1 MHGPRLILIACMV
14 CALAACGGESDSP
27 PPLDVA
33 VAVAA
38 NESGRTLGFVLV
50 DFTFEQP
57 DRSEIACPEGWNLNE
72 RDLVVE
78 QLATT
83 DPEAASQV
91 PAGFDYIRM
100 MYKRGGPNPCDEP
113 EKFAAE
119 PHHLFEGLEVAPGFD
134 LDGVASTRDEPGPN
148 ACPHRDL
155 SGSTGERGIDNQLW
169 GVLGCI
175 WGYERGSTI
184 DEYAINNIRDG
195 QRTILVRLSGVDDE
209 RNDDH
214 VELGL
219 FTSPDPIPV
228 DASGALMNGA
238 SLSVTD
244 DARYHNI
251 SDARI
256 VDGVLIADPFDLRL
270 DYNGQFLDS
279 EYRFRDARVRLEIL
293 PDGNLRGL
301 VGGYWDV
308 EHFYDAYA
316 RQASRA
322 GAFSVG
328 FRCPGMYGAL
338 KRRADAY
345 PDAETGECSAVST
358 AFRMVG
364 IPAFVIEPDITQV
377 AGAANEGG

>member
-1 MHGPRLILIACMV
+1 M
-14 CALAACGGESDSP
+14 
-27 PPLDVA
+27 
-33 VAVAA
+33 
-38 NESGRTLGFVLV
+38 
-50 DFTFEQP
+50 Q
-57 DRSEIACPEGWNLNE
+57 
-72 RDLVVE
+72 
-78 QLATT
+78 
-83 DPEAASQV
+83 
-91 PAGFDYIRM
+91 
-100 MYKRGGPNPCDEP
+100 
-113 EKFAAE
+113 
-119 PHHLFEGLEVAPGFD
+119 
-134 LDGVASTRDEPGPN
+134 
-148 ACPHRDL
+148 
-155 SGSTGERGIDNQLW
+155 
-169 GVLGCI
+169 
-175 WGYERGSTI
+175 
-184 DEYAINNIRDG
+184 
-195 QRTILVRLSGVDDE
+195 LSGVDDE

-244 DARYHNI
+244 DARYHNVA
-251 SDARI
+251 DARI

-345 PDAETGECSAVST
+345 PDPETGECSAVST
-358 AFRMVG
+358 AFRMAG
-364 IPAFVIEPDITQV
+364 IPAFVIEPEVTQV